1 MFLNFFPMF
10 SHFFGK
16 FSAPLRKG
24 SKRSGTNV
32 ANLSN
37 ITHKIGFS
45 TLGSVAVSFFFL
57 TACNT
62 AGSLVDN
69 PAQVNKKL
77 AAKYASGSTRITPE
91 VVKARGAQIRA
102 QKKLISFDL
111 DGTITQHKTPITPQ
125 NRAVLD
131 KLSKRYRLVMVG
143 GGGCERIYHQM
154 GDYPI
159 DILGNYSMQ
168 ESHIVNGR
176 FQIVRDEKV
185 KVDTAFFNK
194 KCDYL
199 RKKYGYTHYYGK
211 SVEFHESGMVTFG
224 LLGTKAPAAEKLNFD
239 TDKSKRRA
247 MLPEVKKIF
256 KNYAVFI
263 GGTTSFDFAEKQYNK
278 YTAVMKYAR
287 EHGYTKDQILFV
299 GDDLGDGGNDSQM
312 RLGGMDYIQVDDYT
326 KLPELLEFLY

>member
-1 MFLNFFPMF
+1 MFLNYI
-10 SHFFGK
+10 GK
-16 FSAPLRKG
+16 FFRHSRTYSFQTVNHPFSDPLSSRKSGIRAIGSAIVTAL
-24 SKRSGTNV
+24 V
-32 ANLSN
+32 
-37 ITHKIGFS
+37 
-45 TLGSVAVSFFFL
+45 L
-57 TACNT
+57 TACHST
-62 AGSLVDN
+62 GSLVDN
-69 PAQVNKKL
+69 PAQVGKKL
-77 AAKYASGSTRITPE
+77 AAQYAAGSTRITPE

-125 NRAVLD
+125 NKAVLD
-131 KLSKRYRLVMVG
+131 RLAKRYKLIMVG

-168 ESHIVNGR
+168 ESHIVNGQFR
-176 FQIVRDEKV
+176 IVRDEKV

-278 YTAVMKYAR
+278 YTAVMKYAK

>member
-1 MFLNFFPMF
+1 MFLNYI
-10 SHFFGK
+10 GK
-16 FSAPLRKG
+16 FFRHSRTYSFKTGNQHFSDLFSSRK
-24 SKRSGTNV
+24 SGIR
-32 ANLSN
+32 A
-37 ITHKIGFS
+37 I
-45 TLGSVAVSFFFL
+45 GSVIVTALVL
-57 TACNT
+57 TACHST
-62 AGSLVDN
+62 GSLVDN
-69 PAQVNKKL
+69 PAQVGKKL
-77 AAKYASGSTRITPE
+77 AAQYAAGSTRITPE
-91 VVKARGAQIRA
+91 VVKTRGAQIRA

-125 NRAVLD
+125 NKAVLD
-131 KLSKRYRLVMVG
+131 RLAKRYKLIMVG

-168 ESHIVNGR
+168 ESHIVNGQFR
-176 FQIVRDEKV
+176 IVRDEKV

-278 YTAVMKYAR
+278 YTAVMKYAK
-287 EHGYTKDQILFV
+287 EYGYTKDQILFV